1 MNDRNYVII
10 AAAELDK
17 VDFTQVME
25 TSAETLRYSLDGQ
38 YTFVKFEGE
47 TPSFFGL
54 INDKSQQYS
63 HTEILEILAGPEW
76 TSTEMS

>member
-1 MNDRNYVII
+1 MNERKYVVI
-10 AAAELDK
+10 AASELNK
-17 VDFTQVME
+17 VNFSQVME

-54 INDKSQQYS
+54 INDKSVEYTHS
-63 HTEILEILAGPEW
+63 EILEILAGPSW
-76 TSTEMS
+76 TSTENH

>member
-10 AAAELDK
+10 AASELNK

-25 TSAETLRYSLDGQ
+25 TSVDTLRYSLDGL

>member
-10 AAAELDK
+10 AASELDK

-25 TSAETLRYSLDGQ
+25 TSADTLRYSIDGQ

-47 TPSFFGL
+47 TPAFFGL
-54 INDKSQQYS
+54 INDKSPEYTHS
-63 HTEILEILAGPEW
+63 EILEILAGPDW

>member
-10 AAAELDK
+10 AASELDK

-25 TSAETLRYSLDGQ
+25 TSVETLRYSLDGE
-38 YTFVKFEGE
+38 YTFVKFEGD

-54 INDKSQQYS
+54 INDKSVEYTHS
-63 HTEILEILAGPEW
+63 EIIDILAGPNW
-76 TSTEMS
+76 TSTEIH

>member
-10 AAAELDK
+10 AASELNK

>member
-10 AAAELDK
+10 AASELNK

-54 INDKSQQYS
+54 INDKSPQYS
-63 HTEILEILAGPEW
+63 HTPILEILAGPDW